1 MYKLGGEEGG
11 KANDRYM
18 VIGIYTDGQYPAVFT
33 AITREVNQWIKQTID
48 GTEDVMC
55 NQFNTCNCGL
65 RNYQQNENR
74 IVESNE
80 AKLGEFPWIVFIK
93 IFGGP
98 GFCGGTLITRNHVM
112 SAAHS
117 FHPKGVEDYHS
128 YAPEQIRVKTGLSV
142 LNREDEK
149 KSTLYGT
156 YIWVGSQSLILNSME
171 SGFFC
176 RLPYGS

>member
-1 MYKLGGEEGG
+1 MIFFTFSQLCHLRKHLCAEAGQPRIGDEGSPLMYKLRGEEGG

-65 RNYQQNENR
+65 RNSQQNENR
-74 IVESNE
+74 IVGGNE
-80 AKLGEFPWIVFIK
+80 AKVGEFPWIVFIK

-112 SAAHS
+112 SAAHC
-117 FHPKGVEDYHS
+117 FHPKGVEDYHP
-128 YAPEQIRVKTGLSV
+128 YAPEQIRVKTGLS
-142 LNREDEK
+142 
-149 KSTLYGT
+149 S
-156 YIWVGSQSLILNSME
+156 
-171 SGFFC
+171 
-176 RLPYGS
+176 